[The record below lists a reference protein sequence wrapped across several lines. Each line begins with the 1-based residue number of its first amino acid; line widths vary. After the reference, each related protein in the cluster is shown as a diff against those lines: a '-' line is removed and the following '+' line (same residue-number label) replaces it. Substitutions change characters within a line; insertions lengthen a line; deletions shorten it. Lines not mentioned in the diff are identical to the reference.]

1 MIYSIKFVKRICI
14 YDVDSIISHFEQG
27 WEPEGVDD
35 HDTGIVSASKR
46 IEIKFENDYRL
57 MKYIKPLQE
66 LGRYNIIITTA
77 ESRLATYTLNKNEQR
92 WEKKIGGTV
101 RWFNFTTNQW
111 IEI

>member
-1 MIYSIKFVKRICI
+1 MNYTVKFVKRICI
-14 YDVDSIISHFEQG
+14 YDIDSIINHFKQG

-35 HDTGIVSASKR
+35 HCTDIVSASR
-46 IEIKFENDYRL
+46 TIEIKFENDIKL
-57 MKYIKPLQE
+57 MKYIKSLQE
-66 LGRYNIIITTA
+66 LSRYDIIVTA
-77 ESRLATYTLNKNEQR
+77 VESRLATYTLNKNEHR